1 MKKVVLLALAAHM
14 AAACSSGMRIF
25 RRPAPEAGADS
36 LYWRAVAQ
44 LDPFNPKPSLDSALS
59 NLERYL
65 AGPKPARRRE
75 ALVLR
80 QLTQDAKQ
88 LARVELALQ
97 QARSDS
103 TQTRAHTSTEAEPR
117 RRDDEALLKEIQRLK
132 EELAKANE
140 ELDRI
145 RKRLANPKPPGV

>member
-1 MKKVVLLALAAHM
+1 MKKFVLLALAAHL

-65 AGPKPARRRE
+65 AGPQPARRRE

-97 QARSDS
+97 QARSDT
-103 TQTRAHTSTEAEPR
+103 TQTRAHTSTEAER
-117 RRDDEALLKEIQRLK
+117 RRDDEALVKEIQRLK

-145 RKRLANPKPPGV
+145 RTRLANPKPPG